1 LDLGDRR
8 IEGIR
13 THHNHRGGQASMT
26 DLNPFTSPVSGI
38 RNTGLSRRG
47 FLRGVGATGAAAAGA
62 SLLTACG
69 SDDSSSSSGGDN
81 EEKILN
87 FANWPL
93 YIDQIKRDNTAD
105 GTTMA
110 AFQDETGIEVNYTE
124 PVNDNE
130 EYFAK
135 IRPVLAADKDVG
147 VDSFVLT
154 DWMASKLI
162 NLTWLEQID
171 KTNIPN
177 FDNITSAL
185 KEPTFD
191 PNRDY
196 SLPWQSGVTGIAYD
210 SSVTGEVGS
219 ITDLLT
225 NPDLNGAITVLK
237 EMRDTM
243 GLILLDQGAD
253 PADFTEDE
261 WAAALDALGAAKDS
275 GQIRQF
281 TGNNYA
287 QLLAQG
293 TIAAC
298 IAWSGDVIQLQFDNP
313 DIKFVIPEAGGM
325 LWSDNMLIPINAQH
339 KANAET
345 WMNYYYDPK
354 VAAQLAAWVNYI
366 CPVEG
371 AQEELAKTDPDLAK
385 NPLIF
390 PTDKELGMLAI
401 FQALS
406 DEEETKYS
414 TEFQEIA
421 V

>member
-1 LDLGDRR
+1 
-8 IEGIR
+8 
-13 THHNHRGGQASMT
+13 MT
-26 DLNPFTSPVSGI
+26 DKMPTFSPVSGV

-62 SLLTACG
+62 SLLAACG
-69 SDDSSSSSGGDN
+69 SDEGGEGGGSDDGGN
-81 EEKILN
+81 DDPILN

-93 YIDQIKRDNTAD
+93 YIDTKRVD
-105 GTTMA
+105 GVKTYPTLE
-110 AFQDETGIEVNYTE
+110 AFQEQTGIEVNYSE

-135 IRPVLAADKDVG
+135 IRPILAADKDVG

-162 NLTWLEQID
+162 NLDWLQQLD
-171 KTNIPN
+171 KANIPN
-177 FDNITSAL
+177 FDNLTSTL
-185 KEPTFD
+185 KSPTFD

-196 SLPWQSGVTGIAYD
+196 SLPWQSGVTAIAYD
-210 SSVTGEVGS
+210 STLTDPITS
-219 ITDLLT
+219 ISDLLT
-225 NPDLNGAITVLK
+225 NPDLNGGITVLK

-243 GLILLDQGAD
+243 GLILLDQGSD

-261 WAAALDALGAAKDS
+261 WASALATLQAAKDS

-287 QLLAQG
+287 QLLAKG
-293 TIAAC
+293 DIAAC

-313 DIKFVIPEAGGM
+313 NIEFVIPESGGM
-325 LWSDNMLIPINAQH
+325 LWSDNMLVPINAQH
-339 KANAET
+339 KANAEE

-354 VAAQLAAWVNYI
+354 VAAELAAWVNYI
-366 CPVEG
+366 CPVDG
-371 AQEELAKTDPDLAK
+371 AQEELAKLDPKLAE

-390 PTDKELGMLAI
+390 PSEDDYAQLSI
-401 FQALS
+401 FRALS
-406 DEEETKYS
+406 EEEETKFAA
-414 TEFQEIA
+414 EFQDIA

>member
-1 LDLGDRR
+1 
-8 IEGIR
+8 
-13 THHNHRGGQASMT
+13 MT
-26 DLNPFTSPVSGI
+26 DLNPFSSPVAGL
-38 RNTGLSRRG
+38 RRPTGLSRRG

-62 SLLTACG
+62 SLLAACG
-69 SDDSSSSSGGDN
+69 SDDGGGDGGSSGGNDDP
-81 EEKILN
+81 ILN

-93 YIDQIKRDNTAD
+93 YIDQLKGDQKAP

-110 AFQDETGIEVNYTE
+110 GFEDETGITVNYTE

-135 IRPVLAADKDVG
+135 IRPILAADKDVG

-162 NLTWLEQID
+162 NLGWLEKLD
-171 KTNIPN
+171 KANIPN
-177 FDNITSAL
+177 FDNLVPKQQSP
-185 KEPTFD
+185 EFD

-196 SLPWQSGVTGIAYD
+196 SIPWQSGSTAIAYD
-210 SSVTGEVGS
+210 SSQIDEVTS
-219 ITDLLT
+219 INDLLT
-225 NPDLNGAITVLK
+225 NPELNGSITVLK

-253 PADFTEDE
+253 PADFTDDE
-261 WAAALDALGAAKDS
+261 WASAIAALQAAKDS

-287 QLLAQG
+287 QLLAKG
-293 TIAAC
+293 DIKAC
-298 IAWSGDVIQLQFDNP
+298 IAWAGDVIQLQFDNP
-313 DIKFVIPEAGGM
+313 NIKYYIPEAGAM

-339 KANAET
+339 KANAEK

-354 VAAQLAAWVNYI
+354 VAATLSLWVNYI
-366 CPVEG
+366 SPVAG
-371 AQEELAKTDPDLAK
+371 AQEEVRKIDPELAD

-390 PTDKELGMLAI
+390 PTEEDYSKLHI
-401 FQALS
+401 FRGLT
-406 DEEETKYS
+406 DEEETKYAS
-414 TEFQEIA
+414 EFQDIA

>member
-1 LDLGDRR
+1 
-8 IEGIR
+8 
-13 THHNHRGGQASMT
+13 MT
-26 DLNPFTSPVSGI
+26 DLNPFSSPVSGL
-38 RNTGLSRRG
+38 RRTGISRRG

-62 SLLTACG
+62 SLLAACG
-69 SDDSSSSSGGDN
+69 SDDGGSGGGSTGNDDP
-81 EEKILN
+81 ILN

-93 YIDQIKRDNTAD
+93 YIDQIKGENKAS

-110 AFQDETGIEVNYTE
+110 GFEDETGITVNYTE

-135 IRPVLAADKDVG
+135 IRPILAADKDVG

-162 NLTWLEQID
+162 NLGWLEKLD
-171 KTNIPN
+171 KANIPN
-177 FDNITSAL
+177 FDNLISTL
-185 KEPTFD
+185 KAPTFD

-196 SLPWQSGVTGIAYD
+196 SIPWQSGVTAIAYD
-210 SSVTGEVGS
+210 SSLTGEVSS
-219 ITDLLT
+219 ISDLLT
-225 NPDLNGAITVLK
+225 NPDLNGSITVLK

-243 GLILLDQGAD
+243 GLILLDQGSD
-253 PADFTEDE
+253 PADFTDDE
-261 WAAALDALGAAKDS
+261 WASAIETLQAAKDS

-287 QLLAQG
+287 QLLAKG
-293 TIAAC
+293 DIKAC

-313 DIKFVIPEAGGM
+313 NIKFVIPDAGGM

-339 KANAET
+339 KANAEA

-354 VAAQLAAWVNYI
+354 VAATLAAWVNYI
-366 CPVEG
+366 CPVDG
-371 AQEELAKTDPDLAK
+371 AQDELAKTDPKLAE

-390 PTDKELGMLAI
+390 PSQDDYAQLSIFRGLTD
-401 FQALS
+401 
-406 DEEETKYS
+406 DEETQYAS
-414 TEFQEIA
+414 EFQDIA

>member
-1 LDLGDRR
+1 
-8 IEGIR
+8 
-13 THHNHRGGQASMT
+13 MT
-26 DLNPFTSPVSGI
+26 DQNPFSSQVSGL
-38 RNTGLSRRG
+38 RRTGISRRG

-62 SLLTACG
+62 SLLAACG
-69 SDDSSSSSGGDN
+69 GDDGGTDGGTGGGSD
-81 EEKILN
+81 EPILN

-93 YIDQIKRDNTAD
+93 YIDQIKGDQQAP

-110 AFQDETGIEVNYTE
+110 DFMDETGITVSYTE

-135 IRPVLAADKDVG
+135 IRPILAANKDVG

-162 NLTWLEQID
+162 NLGWLQTLD

-177 FDNITSAL
+177 FDNLVETL
-185 KEPTFD
+185 KAPEFD

-196 SLPWQSGVTGIAYD
+196 SIPWQSGVTGIAYD
-210 SSVTGEVGS
+210 SSLIGEVNTIS
-219 ITDLLT
+219 DLLT
-225 NPDLNGAITVLK
+225 NPELNGSITVLK

-243 GLILLDQGAD
+243 GLILLDQGSD
-253 PADFTEDE
+253 PANFTADE
-261 WAAALDALGAAKDS
+261 WSAAIEALSAAKDS

-287 QLLAQG
+287 QLLAKG
-293 TIAAC
+293 DIKAC

-313 DIKFVIPEAGGM
+313 NIKFVIPEAGAM

-339 KANAET
+339 KKNAEI

-354 VAAQLAAWVNYI
+354 VAAKLAAWVNYI
-366 CPVEG
+366 CPVDG

-390 PTDKELGMLAI
+390 PTQDDYAMLSI
-401 FQALS
+401 FRGLT
-406 DEEETKYS
+406 DEEETQFAA
-414 TEFQEIA
+414 EFQDIA

>member
-1 LDLGDRR
+1 
-8 IEGIR
+8 
-13 THHNHRGGQASMT
+13 MT
-26 DLNPFTSPVSGI
+26 DLNPISSPVSGV

-62 SLLTACG
+62 SLLAACG
-69 SDDSSSSSGGDN
+69 DDSGSGSGSDGN
-81 EEKILN
+81 DEKILN

-93 YIDQIKRDNTAD
+93 YIDTKRVD
-105 GTTMA
+105 GQKTYPTLE
-110 AFQDETGIEVNYTE
+110 AFEEQTGIQVNYSE

-135 IRPVLAADKDVG
+135 IRPILAADKDVG

-171 KTNIPN
+171 KSNIPN
-177 FDNITSAL
+177 WENITSAL

-225 NPDLNGAITVLK
+225 NPDLNGAITVLT

-253 PADFTEDE
+253 PSDFTEDE
-261 WAAALDALGAAKDS
+261 WASALDALSAAKDS

-339 KANAET
+339 KANAEA

-354 VAAQLAAWVNYI
+354 VAAELAAWVNYI

-371 AQEELAKTDPDLAK
+371 AQEELAKTDPKLAA

-390 PTDKELGMLAI
+390 PTDEELGKLSI
-401 FQALS
+401 FKALN
-406 DEEETKYS
+406 DEEETQYA
-414 TEFQEIA
+414 QDYQAIA

>member
-1 LDLGDRR
+1 
-8 IEGIR
+8 
-13 THHNHRGGQASMT
+13 MT
-26 DLNPFTSPVSGI
+26 DLNPFSSPVSGL
-38 RNTGLSRRG
+38 RRTGISRRG

-62 SLLTACG
+62 GLLAACG
-69 SDDSSSSSGGDN
+69 SDDGSGGGSGGNDDP
-81 EEKILN
+81 ILN

-93 YIDQIKRDNTAD
+93 YVDQIKGDQKAP
-105 GTTMA
+105 GTTIGG
-110 AFQDETGIEVNYTE
+110 FEDETGITVNYSE

-135 IRPVLAADKDVG
+135 IRPILAANKDVG

-162 NLTWLEQID
+162 NLGWLEKLD

-177 FDNITSAL
+177 FDNLVAKQQSP
-185 KEPTFD
+185 EFD

-196 SLPWQSGVTGIAYD
+196 SIPWQSGSTAIAYD
-210 SSVTGEVGS
+210 ASQIDEVTS
-219 ITDLLT
+219 INDLLT
-225 NPDLNGAITVLK
+225 NPDLNGSITVLK

-253 PADFTEDE
+253 PADFTDDE
-261 WAAALDALGAAKDS
+261 WASALAALQAAKDS

-287 QLLAQG
+287 QLLAKG
-293 TIAAC
+293 DIKAC
-298 IAWSGDVIQLQFDNP
+298 IAWAGDVIQLQFDNP
-313 DIKFVIPEAGGM
+313 NIKYYIPDAGAM

-339 KANAET
+339 KANAEK

-354 VAAQLAAWVNYI
+354 VAAKLSVWVNFI
-366 CPVEG
+366 SPVAG
-371 AQEELAKTDPDLAK
+371 AQEEVRKIDPALAD

-390 PTDKELGMLAI
+390 PTEEDYSKLNI
-401 FQALS
+401 FRGLT
-406 DEEETKYS
+406 DEEETKYQS
-414 TEFQEIA
+414 EFQDIA

>member
-1 LDLGDRR
+1 
-8 IEGIR
+8 
-13 THHNHRGGQASMT
+13 MT
-26 DLNPFTSPVSGI
+26 DLNPISSPVSGI

-62 SLLTACG
+62 SLLAACS
-69 SDDSSSSSGGDN
+69 SDSGGTSDTGTSN
-81 EEKILN
+81 EKILN

-93 YIDQIKRDNTAD
+93 YIDTKRVNGEKVSPTLL
-105 GTTMA
+105 G
-110 AFQDETGIEVNYTE
+110 FQDQTGIKVNYSE

-135 IRPVLAADKDVG
+135 IRPILAADKDVG

-171 KTNIPN
+171 KANIPN
-177 FDNITSAL
+177 IDNLSPAL

-210 SSVTGEVGS
+210 ASVTGEVGS

-261 WAAALDALGAAKDS
+261 WASALDALSAAKDS

-339 KANAET
+339 KANAEA

-354 VAAQLAAWVNYI
+354 VAAELAAWVNYI
-366 CPVEG
+366 CPVVG
-371 AQEELAKTDPDLAK
+371 AQEELAKTDPRLAA

-390 PTDKELGMLAI
+390 PSDKELGMLAI
-401 FQALS
+401 FKALN
-406 DEEETKYS
+406 DEEETQYAQ
-414 TEFQEIA
+414 EFQAIA

>member
-1 LDLGDRR
+1 
-8 IEGIR
+8 
-13 THHNHRGGQASMT
+13 MT
-26 DLNPFTSPVSGI
+26 DLNPFTNPVSGV

-62 SLLTACG
+62 SLLAACG
-69 SDDSSSSSGGDN
+69 GDEEGSDTTDGGGSD
-81 EEKILN
+81 EKILN

-93 YIDQIKRDNTAD
+93 YIDTKRVD
-105 GTTMA
+105 GEKTYPTLE
-110 AFQDETGIEVNYTE
+110 AFEQETGIEVNYSE

-135 IRPVLAADKDVG
+135 IRPILAADKDVG

-162 NLTWLEQID
+162 NLSWLQELD
-171 KTNIPN
+171 KANIPN
-177 FDNITSAL
+177 FDNLTATL
-185 KEPTFD
+185 KAPEFD

-196 SLPWQSGVTGIAYD
+196 SIPWQSGVTGIAYD
-210 SSVTGEVGS
+210 ASVTGEVAS

-243 GLILLDQGAD
+243 GLILLDQGAN

-261 WAAALDALGAAKDS
+261 WASAIDALAAANES

-313 DIKFVIPEAGGM
+313 NIKFVIPEAGGM

-339 KANAET
+339 KANAEA

-354 VAAQLAAWVNYI
+354 VAAELAAWVNYI
-366 CPVEG
+366 CPVDG
-371 AQEELAKTDPDLAK
+371 AQDELAKIDPKLAE

-390 PTDKELGMLAI
+390 PSQDDYAQLSI
-401 FQALS
+401 FRALS
-406 DEEETKYS
+406 EEEETQFAA
-414 TEFQEIA
+414 EFQDIA